1 MASGNLTTLDTI
13 ITSSY
18 NRRSSPVTSMPDP
31 GCLKCP
37 LDAALDSVMAVNY
50 DINGSQPVNV
60 KMLLNTDFIKQE
72 PLDCTDLSRMVDC
85 EVGSSQRSN
94 EIVAN
99 TAGITGPIN
108 PLNISSAVLDS
119 NKNGSFSE
127 AAEHE
132 ISGRISPNLER
143 KKNTKMAPGSERDPE
158 RVKRPMNAFM
168 VWSREKRRIMAKENP
183 KMHNS
188 EISKR
193 LGDKWKKLSPGDKQP
208 YVEEAKRLRAQHMKD
223 FPDYKYRPR
232 RKTKNLLKKDKYSLP
247 LRGNCDTGP
256 QVQRDFAQINE
267 YFSYPNFTYTTH
279 DLYNPVYN
287 TNYNTM
293 LSNSQYHVASTSTN
307 SYYPNSA
314 CTIQNGQI
322 YSYNPEHPHH
332 TREGLSRMPNVNYTQ
347 ETVMLSNGGA
357 VQHIKKENDSD
368 NRRSYPVDLHEMIN
382 VYLTAD
388 SNLNYRSGTN
398 HVEHFQHHNTNQYN
412 DDDSLN
418 GSSVIRRNPDTST
431 IPLTHVNF

>member
-99 TAGITGPIN
+99 TAGITGAIN

-119 NKNGSFSE
+119 NKNSSFSE

-132 ISGRISPNLER
+132 ISGRISPNLEL
-143 KKNTKMAPGSERDPE
+143 KKNTKMAPGSDRDPE

-168 VWSREKRRIMAKENP
+168 VWSREKRRIMAQENP

-279 DLYNPVYN
+279 DVYNPVYN

-368 NRRSYPVDLHEMIN
+368 NRRSYPGDLHEMIN

-398 HVEHFQHHNTNQYN
+398 HVEYFQHHNANQYN